1 MQTTKTLF
9 SRIRA
14 LALTGVAAVAG
25 AIPGLSGDGLA
36 AGDAAPAF
44 DLPGS
49 DGKSYRLDEFTGKKA
64 VVVAWYPKAFT
75 GG

>member
-9 SRIRA
+9 SRFRA
-14 LALTGVAAVAG
+14 LALTGLTAVAG

-36 AGDAAPAF
+36 AGDPAPTF

-49 DGKSYRLDEFTGKKA
+49 DGKNYRLDEFAGKRA
-64 VVVAWYPKAFT
+64 VVIAWYPKAFT